1 MAADTDDSEYRAL
14 DEEEEENEEENEE
27 IEETQRMPTQML
39 VPDESLPGYQG
50 AAASPSSPLC
60 YGTPQPSYY
69 SGQAQDIR
77 DEPSSQPLSATG
89 DAPLSQGSDA
99 AVLPLVLLDTR
110 HADKELATLTSSGA
124 HVARRKALLS
134 QCPNVD
140 RRCIVCC
147 KKDRNPRPRNSAV
160 RDTLQPTMYPFCET
174 CENEGRVCS
183 IPSCGKKPLTGY
195 ALYLKSSSAKKYGG
209 KTVCWWFMRATCNQ
223 CNAAAVAKRS
233 KAK

>member
-1 MAADTDDSEYRAL
+1 
-14 DEEEEENEEENEE
+14 
-27 IEETQRMPTQML
+27 MPTQML

-50 AAASPSSPLC
+50 AAASPSSPSTPLC
-60 YGTPQPSYY
+60 HGTQQPSYY
-69 SGQAQDIR
+69 SGQAQNYR
-77 DEPSSQPLSATG
+77 DEPLSQPLSATG
-89 DAPLSQGSDA
+89 DALPSQSSDA
-99 AVLPLVLLDTR
+99 AALFLVLLDTR
-110 HADKELATLTSSGA
+110 HADDELATLTSSKA
-124 HVARRKALLS
+124 HVARRRTLLS
-134 QCPNVD
+134 RCPNVD

-147 KKDRNPRPRNSAV
+147 KKDQNRRHRNSAV

-209 KTVCWWFMRATCNQ
+209 KTVCWWFLRATCNQ